1 MKGENNMAEETKET
15 KKILPWKKKDK
26 KKDKKKNKKKRRKI
40 LAIISVVFLL
50 LVVVCWF
57 AFGRK
62 AMQLRS
68 EAKDI
73 VEESTVDTFKA
84 SQTSIVYDTNG
95 KQLTKLK
102 GEKDAYY
109 LSFQDLPENAVN
121 AMIAVED
128 QNFYK
133 HSGVDYKGV
142 LRAAVSFVTKK
153 GEITQGGSTITQQL
167 ARTVFLNREV
177 SWQRKV
183 KEMFVAVE
191 LEKKY
196 SKEQIMEFYL
206 NNIYFSNGYYG
217 IQAAS
222 KGYFDKDAD
231 ELTLSETAFLCSIP
245 NAPTMY
251 DPLKNKEK
259 TLTRRDKI
267 LKDMY
272 GEGMISKSEYEDSLK
287 EEINVQDNRS
297 NSQTEKKNYV
307 ETYVLHCATKELM
320 KQNGF
325 DFKNS
330 FDSDSEKEQYD
341 DEYDKM
347 YAECKRTLYSGGYRI
362 YTSIDP
368 DIQDQLQESIDNS
381 LSGYTEQD
389 KNGIYQTQASGTCI
403 DNDTGRVVA
412 IVGGRE
418 QENVGFTL
426 NRAYQS
432 PRQPGSAIK
441 PLLVFAPALEKGW
454 SANSIVND
462 NPMDKNDE
470 HHVNNSGGSYSGQIT
485 LRRAVEKSSNV
496 ATMRIYEQI
505 GPNSALSYLE
515 KMNFKYLQEED
526 YKYYTTCLG
535 GFTRGAT
542 SEEMAA
548 GYATLANDGD
558 YREPTCIKK
567 ITTAD
572 GEEIVSSDMK
582 KRAVYSESAAKDM
595 TDILQSV
602 ISGGTGRGAK
612 VSNIDTA
619 GKTGTTSSNRD
630 GWFCGYTPY
639 YTTAIWVGRDDN
651 KQMAALSG
659 ASYPKSIWTTFMN
672 TIHEGLSGDR
682 ELSGSGKADGGTTAT
697 TTEKASSSASTTATT
712 ESSSE
717 TTTEAPTTAAPTT
730 TTAAPTTTTAAPSSE
745 TNAGSAAQ

>member
-40 LAIISVVFLL
+40 LAIISVIFLL

-222 KGYFDKDAD
+222 K
-231 ELTLSETAFLCSIP
+231 
-245 NAPTMY
+245 
-251 DPLKNKEK
+251 
-259 TLTRRDKI
+259 
-267 LKDMY
+267 
-272 GEGMISKSEYEDSLK
+272 
-287 EEINVQDNRS
+287 
-297 NSQTEKKNYV
+297 
-307 ETYVLHCATKELM
+307 
-320 KQNGF
+320 
-325 DFKNS
+325 
-330 FDSDSEKEQYD
+330 
-341 DEYDKM
+341 
-347 YAECKRTLYSGGYRI
+347 
-362 YTSIDP
+362 
-368 DIQDQLQESIDNS
+368 
-381 LSGYTEQD
+381 
-389 KNGIYQTQASGTCI
+389 
-403 DNDTGRVVA
+403 
-412 IVGGRE
+412 
-418 QENVGFTL
+418 
-426 NRAYQS
+426 
-432 PRQPGSAIK
+432 
-441 PLLVFAPALEKGW
+441 
-454 SANSIVND
+454 
-462 NPMDKNDE
+462 
-470 HHVNNSGGSYSGQIT
+470 
-485 LRRAVEKSSNV
+485 
-496 ATMRIYEQI
+496 
-505 GPNSALSYLE
+505 
-515 KMNFKYLQEED
+515 
-526 YKYYTTCLG
+526 
-535 GFTRGAT
+535 
-542 SEEMAA
+542 
-548 GYATLANDGD
+548 
-558 YREPTCIKK
+558 
-567 ITTAD
+567 
-572 GEEIVSSDMK
+572 
-582 KRAVYSESAAKDM
+582 
-595 TDILQSV
+595 
-602 ISGGTGRGAK
+602 
-612 VSNIDTA
+612 
-619 GKTGTTSSNRD
+619 
-630 GWFCGYTPY
+630 
-639 YTTAIWVGRDDN
+639 
-651 KQMAALSG
+651 
-659 ASYPKSIWTTFMN
+659 
-672 TIHEGLSGDR
+672 
-682 ELSGSGKADGGTTAT
+682 
-697 TTEKASSSASTTATT
+697 
-712 ESSSE
+712 
-717 TTTEAPTTAAPTT
+717 
-730 TTAAPTTTTAAPSSE
+730 
-745 TNAGSAAQ
+745 